1 MSVYGE
7 LKRRNVFRVGIAYVI
22 TAWLLLQVIDV
33 VAPML
38 GVPEWVPKSIL
49 LLLGVGFPIALLFA
63 WAFELTPEGLKFERD
78 VDRSQSVT
86 HSTGRKLNFITI
98 TVLSVALVL
107 FALDKFVWNA
117 PSVEEDTR
125 RSIAVLP
132 FENMSADPD
141 QLFFSDGISEEI
153 LNSLVRIPNISVA
166 SRTSSFNY
174 RGADLNMPRIAEE
187 LGVFFILEGSVRK
200 AENELRITAQ
210 LIDAAAD
217 RHLWSETYDREL
229 KDIFEIQSEI
239 ANRIVQS
246 IQSELG
252 IQVRAEIAPKTLTE
266 NMSAYE
272 LYLKGYAT
280 FTQRLVPQ
288 NVLDSITYLEQA
300 VELDPNFATA
310 WQYLAAA
317 YAVLP
322 FYTLQHEDMVP
333 YLDRSDRAADRAL
346 ELDPDLSL
354 PHGVKGGNLT
364 VRPPYDV
371 IGGLREYEL
380 ALEKNPQD
388 TTTQNWRAIN
398 LGMAGYFEEALAAA
412 EKCLA
417 VDPQYV
423 NCLSLAGSVEL
434 LLTGKVETYNDEILL
449 DRYASAPSPT
459 DVDYFMARGNKIAAM
474 YAAAHIEGL
483 EGSPYALW
491 VRALQRPGEDHSE
504 AWEQYRDWALSAG
517 VDLTQYPEILAAFGI
532 YDQISLA
539 NVAGVWFWHP
549 QHAGFRASDEFKKM
563 MKKFGYF
570 DLWKARGFPPLC
582 RPVGND
588 DFACD

>member
-38 GVPEWVPKSIL
+38 EVPEWVPKSIL

-86 HSTGRKLNFITI
+86 HSTGRKLNYII
-98 TVLSVALVL
+98 IAVLSIALAL

-117 PSVEEDTR
+117 TSVEEDSR

-132 FENMSADPD
+132 FENMSADPN

-153 LNSLVRIPNISVA
+153 LNSLVRIPDISVA

-200 AENELRITAQ
+200 ADNELRITAQ

-252 IQVRAEIAPKTLTE
+252 VQVRAEIAPKTLTE

-272 LYLKGYAT
+272 LYLKGYAA
-280 FTQRLVPQ
+280 FTQRLVPEDVQ
-288 NVLDSITYLEQA
+288 DSVAYLEQA
-300 VELDPNFATA
+300 VELDPSFAVA

-317 YAVLP
+317 YAVVP
-322 FYTLQHEDMVP
+322 YYTLRHQDLET
-333 YLDRSDRAADRAL
+333 YLARSDRAADRAL
-346 ELDPDLSL
+346 ELDPELSL
-354 PHGVKGGNLT
+354 PHAIKGGNMT
-364 VRPPYDV
+364 ARPPYDV
-371 IGGLREYEL
+371 IGGLREYDL
-380 ALEKNPQD
+380 ALEKNPRD
-388 TTTQNWRAIN
+388 TTTLNWRGIN
-398 LGMAGYFEEALAAA
+398 LGMAGLFEEARETLQ
-412 EKCLA
+412 KC
-417 VDPQYV
+417 VDIDPQYV
-423 NCLSLAGSVEL
+423 NCLSQLRDVEFVL
-434 LLTGKVETYNDEILL
+434 GDTNPL
-449 DRYASAPSPT
+449 ASALEERYVASPT
-459 DVDYFMARGNKIAAM
+459 PLDVEYYLARGNRIAALF
-474 YAAAHIEGL
+474 AAANVKGL

-491 VRALQRPGEDHSE
+491 VKALEQPNADHSA
-504 AWEQYRDWALSAG
+504 AWAEYRDWAQTAG
-517 VDLTQYPEILAAFGI
+517 INLNEYPEILAAFRI
-532 YDQISLA
+532 YDRISLN
-539 NVAGVWFWHP
+539 NVASYWFWYP
-549 QHAGFRASDEFKKM
+549 RHAHFRASPEFRNM
-563 MKKFGYF
+563 MKKFGYY
-570 DLWKARGFPPLC
+570 DLWKARGFPPMC
-582 RPVGND
+582 RPVGDD
-588 DFACD
+588 DFECD

>member
-7 LKRRNVFRVGIAYVI
+7 LKRRNVFRVGIAYAI

-63 WAFELTPEGLKFERD
+63 WAFEMTPEGLKFERD
-78 VDRSQSVT
+78 VDRSQSIT
-86 HSTGRKLNFITI
+86 HSTGRKLNFVTI
-98 TVLSVALVL
+98 AILSVALIL

-153 LNSLVRIPNISVA
+153 LNSLVRIPDISVA

-174 RGADLNMPRIAEE
+174 RGADLNMPRIADE

-200 AENELRITAQ
+200 ADNRLRITAQ

-217 RHLWSETYDREL
+217 RHLWSETYDRDL

-239 ANRIVQS
+239 ANGIVQS

-252 IQVRAEIAPKTLTE
+252 IQVRTEIAPKTLTE

-280 FTQRLVPQ
+280 FTQRLVTQ
-288 NVLDSITYLEQA
+288 NVVDSITYLEQA
-300 VELDPNFATA
+300 VELDPDFAAA

-317 YAVLP
+317 YSVLP
-322 FYTLQHEDMVP
+322 FYTLQYGDTETI
-333 YLDRSDRAADRAL
+333 LDRSDRAADRAL
-346 ELDPDLSL
+346 ELDPELSL
-354 PHGVKGGNLT
+354 PHSIKGGNLT
-364 VRPPYDV
+364 ARPPYDV
-371 IGGLREYEL
+371 IAAMREYDQ

-388 TTTQNWRAIN
+388 TTTQYWRAIN
-398 LGMAGYFEEALAAA
+398 LGMAGYFEDALAAL

-417 VDPQYV
+417 IDPQYV
-423 NCLSLAGSVEL
+423 NCLNLAGNLEF
-434 LLTGKVETYNDEILL
+434 LLTGTVETYADDILL
-449 DRYASAPSPT
+449 ERYAAAPSST

-491 VRALQRPGEDHSE
+491 VRALERPEEDHSE
-504 AWEQYRDWALSAG
+504 AWEQYRDWALSAN
-517 VDLTQYPEILAAFGI
+517 VDLTYYPEILAAFGI

-539 NVAGVWFWHP
+539 NVASAWFWFP
-549 QHAGFRASDEFKKM
+549 RHAGFRASAEFKKI
-563 MKKFGYF
+563 MKTFGHY
-570 DLWKARGFPPLC
+570 DLWKARGFPPAC
-582 RPVGND
+582 RPVGDD
-588 DFACD
+588 DFECD